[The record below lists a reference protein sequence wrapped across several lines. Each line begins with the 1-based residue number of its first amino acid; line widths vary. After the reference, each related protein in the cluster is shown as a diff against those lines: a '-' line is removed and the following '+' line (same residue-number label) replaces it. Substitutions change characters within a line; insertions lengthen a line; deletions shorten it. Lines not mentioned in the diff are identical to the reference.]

1 MVSPATKRKQNLMR
15 QAQAAANRRRAQL
28 KRANA
33 LLMEVVATMR
43 RNAVPA
49 HLKPIKISAKRK

>member
-15 QAQAAANRRRAQL
+15 QAQAAANRRRAKL
-28 KRANA
+28 KRVNS
-33 LLMEVVATMR
+33 LLMEVVATVR
-43 RNAVPA
+43 RDAIPV